1 MFGWLDGTDT
11 FDSVTVVSADR
22 MPDAIVTLL
31 PSGRVIVPPADAM
44 IVWETLAIVP
54 ATMTGDEADF
64 VVSVTLVA
72 VSATVNGVGTV
83 AGAV

>member
-1 MFGWLDGTDT
+1 
-11 FDSVTVVSADR
+11 
-22 MPDAIVTLL
+22 MPGAIVTLL

-64 VVSVTLVA
+64 VVSGTLVA